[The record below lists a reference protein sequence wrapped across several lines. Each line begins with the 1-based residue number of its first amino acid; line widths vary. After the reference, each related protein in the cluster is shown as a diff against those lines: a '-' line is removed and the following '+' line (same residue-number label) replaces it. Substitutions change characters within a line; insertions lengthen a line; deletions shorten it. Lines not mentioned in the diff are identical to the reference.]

1 MKECLQNMLIVTNA
15 CLSGQKGNCQR
26 DENRSENEN
35 ESQAEK
41 GQELIQE
48 PAKEYICG
56 GVF

>member
-1 MKECLQNMLIVTNA
+1 MLA
-15 CLSGQKGNCQR
+15 CLVRKETV

-48 PAKEYICG
+48 PAKEYICV

>member
-1 MKECLQNMLIVTNA
+1 MLA
-15 CLSGQKGNCQR
+15 CLVRKETVKGREQ
-26 DENRSENEN
+26 ENEN

-48 PAKEYICG
+48 PAKEYICV

>member
-1 MKECLQNMLIVTNA
+1 MFTEYVDRNKCLPVWSERK
-15 CLSGQKGNCQR
+15 LSK
-26 DENRSENEN
+26 DENSSENEN

-48 PAKEYICG
+48 PAKEYICV